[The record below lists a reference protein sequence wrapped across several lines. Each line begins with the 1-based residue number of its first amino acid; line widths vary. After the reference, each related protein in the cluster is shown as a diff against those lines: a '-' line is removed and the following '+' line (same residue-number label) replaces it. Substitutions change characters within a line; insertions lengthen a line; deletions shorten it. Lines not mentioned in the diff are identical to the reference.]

1 METGYKV
8 FKADLIK
15 EMKLR
20 SHRFTFEPEITA
32 KVLKRGQRIYEVPI
46 SYTGREYREGKKVSW
61 KDGLVA
67 LGCLMKYR
75 LID

>member
-1 METGYKV
+1 YKV

-15 EMKLR
+15 EMKIK
-20 SHRFTFEPEITA
+20 SNRFNFEPEITA
-32 KVLKRGQRIYEVPI
+32 KVLKKGHRVYEVPI
-46 SYTGREYREGKKVSW
+46 SYTGREYREGKKITW

-67 LGCLMKYR
+67 LGCLIKYR